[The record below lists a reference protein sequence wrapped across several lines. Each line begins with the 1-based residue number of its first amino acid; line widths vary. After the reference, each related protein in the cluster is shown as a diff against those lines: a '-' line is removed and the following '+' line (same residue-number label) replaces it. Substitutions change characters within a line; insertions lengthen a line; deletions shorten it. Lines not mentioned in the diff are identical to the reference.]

1 MELVIDFISYLKI
14 GIVIEEGTIFFVLLH
29 IISIH
34 LVIESVSLLHL
45 IFLVCVNYSNLHT
58 IYTHIYT

>member
-1 MELVIDFISYLKI
+1 MELVIDFISNLKI
-14 GIVIEEGTIFFVLLH
+14 GIVIEGTIFFVLLH

-34 LVIESVSLLHL
+34 LVTESVSLLHL
-45 IFLVCVNYSNLHT
+45 IFLACVNYSNLHT